1 MHKLLSFLAA
11 PLLASA
17 GCGDCKPVEPTAD
30 ERAWVDVYRPGQ
42 QLTFRSN
49 RGATN
54 VLTMQPLKQMRSNQ
68 DCNKLES
75 GYYQPLRLTLILQSA
90 TNYGGPDNP
99 SFTLQLDKTSPERP
113 ATLLFNLAGLL
124 GENSD
129 VPGGKVFKLV
139 PAPVTL
145 SNGRSF
151 PAAYAIR
158 NGQNAIYLRGS
169 QLRAAYWD
177 RQAGL
182 LRYELA
188 SGEVFDL
195 AQ

>member
-1 MHKLLSFLAA
+1 MRKLLSFLA
-11 PLLASA
+11 PLIAST
-17 GCGDCKPVEPTAD
+17 GCGDCVPVEPTPD
-30 ERAWVDVYRPGQ
+30 ERAWVEVYRPGQ
-42 QLTFRSN
+42 QITFRSN

-54 VLTMQPLKQMRSNQ
+54 VLTMQPLKEMRSNQ

-75 GYYQPLRLTLILQSA
+75 GKYQPLRLTLVLQSA
-90 TNYGGPDNP
+90 TNHGGPENP
-99 SFTLQLDKTSPERP
+99 SWSLQLDKTSPERP

-124 GENSD
+124 GDNSD
-129 VPGGKVFKLV
+129 VPGGKVFKLL

-177 RQAGL
+177 QRAGL
-182 LRYELA
+182 LRYELE

-195 AQ
+195 AN

>member
-1 MHKLLSFLAA
+1 MRKLLAFLS
-11 PLLASA
+11 PLLAA
-17 GCGDCKPVEPTAD
+17 ATGCGDCTPVEPTAD
-30 ERAWVDVYRPGQ
+30 ERAWVGAYQPGQ

-54 VLTMQPLKQMRSNQ
+54 VLTMEAIKEMRSNQ

-75 GYYQPLRLTLILQSA
+75 GPYQPLRLTLILSSA
-90 TNYGGPDNP
+90 TNYGGEQGP
-99 SFTLQLDKTSPERP
+99 SFTLQLDKTTPERE

-124 GENSD
+124 GNKSD
-129 VPGGKVFKLV
+129 VPGGKVFTLL

-145 SNGRSF
+145 AGGRSY
-151 PAAYAIR
+151 PNAYAIR

-177 RQAGL
+177 QRAGL
-182 LRYELA
+182 LRYELET
-188 SGEVFDL
+188 GEVFDL
-195 AQ
+195 AN